1 MDKITIQYI
10 QAVITILLGIIG
22 ILLPQKYNPFQF
34 KRYGLGRII
43 SDLLSDNVKKKI
55 PKVIGILLI
64 FTGVVVGGLTPF
76 LGEMPW

>member
-10 QAVITILLGIIG
+10 QAVITILLG
-22 ILLPQKYNPFQF
+22 
-34 KRYGLGRII
+34 
-43 SDLLSDNVKKKI
+43 
-55 PKVIGILLI
+55 VIGILLI